1 MEKKKKLV
9 RSNNRIFGGVLGGV
23 AEYFGVDATMVRVCY
38 VTLSILSAAFPGL
51 LLYIIMLLLVPE
63 KGPND
68 DIEEA
73 EVVK

>member
-1 MEKKKKLV
+1 MEQKKKLV
-9 RSNNRIFGGVLGGV
+9 RSANRVFGGVLGGL
-23 AEYFGVDATMVRVCY
+23 AEYFGIDPTVVRVCY
-38 VTLSILSAAFPGL
+38 VLLAIFSAGFPGL
-51 LLYIIMLLLVPE
+51 LVYIILLLIMPE